1 MVILKIPQ
9 MFMCNIEISLPLRLV
24 LTEEEHIRVQYL
36 QRYLHYSNFTYI
48 ILDTEKSLKL
58 FFTKEEK
65 QEKSI

>member
-36 QRYLHYSNFTYI
+36 RRYWHYSNFTYI